1 MKTELIIIA
10 ICIIGIATCLLFQ
23 GCTQLIVEPDRFQVN
38 TFLMTSGL
46 DTLYFDP
53 NDGFLEVGK
62 YNGVPANI
70 MLKFN
75 PFLNQYEMV
84 IESEAK

>member
-1 MKTELIIIA
+1 MKTEIA
-10 ICIIGIATCLLFQ
+10 IGLICAILVYLLFP

-53 NDGFLEVGK
+53 NGFLEVGK
-62 YNGVPANI
+62 YSGIPANI
-70 MLKFN
+70 KLKFN

-84 IESEAK
+84 IENNLERK